1 MKRSIL
7 MLTALALLWG
17 GVGQARADFT
27 ATATLLGANELP
39 PRNVPGTG
47 SATIDFLAELDEI
60 TYTVTFSGLTAPATA
75 SHIHIG
81 AATANGPV
89 VLPFTNQAPPHAT
102 AGAFSGTLTNADII
116 GQAATGLTDI
126 SQIAALIEAGNAYVN
141 IHTSTF
147 PGGEIR
153 GQLAVE
159 NAVATPEP
167 ASLTLLG
174 LGLAGLA
181 GHGLRRRKA

>member
-1 MKRSIL
+1 MRRMFWL
-7 MLTALALLWG
+7 VVAFGTLV
-17 GVGQARADFT
+17 GVAGPTRADFT

-39 PRNVPGTG
+39 PHNVPGTG
-47 SATIDFLAELDEI
+47 SATIDFLAALDEI

-102 AGAFSGTLTNADII
+102 AGTFSGTLTNADII

-141 IHTSTF
+141 IHTATF

-159 NAVATPEP
+159 KAAAAPEP
-167 ASLTLLG
+167 ASLTLLS

-181 GHGLRRRKA
+181 GYGWRRRKA